1 MRRCLLLA
9 VCVMVCLAGWAQQAR
24 KAYCELTVWSGQ
36 SSMLNVV
43 VTIDLGM
50 QNYPTASIYGADGK
64 PVTFISN
71 MDAVNYMAKRGWT
84 VVSTYYKTHSQL
96 ESAHYVM
103 EKSVTNESQVT
114 KGLTL
119 KPINIKTGFPGT
131 KP

>member
-1 MRRCLLLA
+1 MAL
-9 VCVMVCLAGWAQQAR
+9 VGWAQQAR

-43 VTIDLGM
+43 ATIDLGM
-50 QNYPTASIYGADGK
+50 QNYPTASIYGADDK

-71 MDAVNYMAKRGWT
+71 MDAVNYMAKCGWT
-84 VVSTYYKTHSQL
+84 VVSTYYKTYSQL

-114 KGLTL
+114 KGLKL
-119 KPINIKTGFPGT
+119 KPINTNIGLPSSRPK
-131 KP
+131 